1 MTEPGQATLAL
12 PGGDEVVVYRRPAA
26 STATRSPLVIVHG
39 YAEHAGR
46 HGLLARSASAAG
58 HEVFALDLQGHGRS
72 PGQRALVRSYAPLV
86 AAVSALV
93 DHATSATGSRPALFG
108 HSMGGAVALACALQ
122 NASSISRLVLS
133 APYLLDAQPRPAW
146 QTALAGP
153 VAALAPTLPV
163 AKLTPDD
170 LARDPEVGAA
180 YVADPLVYS
189 RPVAA
194 ATGHTL
200 TSMGRRLLDRAGEL
214 TVPTL
219 VIHGGGDRVASVE
232 GSRGLA
238 AAAVD
243 VARLVVIE
251 DAFHEM
257 HNEPED
263 TGVPRRFVEEVLG
276 FIEEPTAANSREP
289 LA

>member
-1 MTEPGQATLAL
+1 MTEPSRATLAL
-12 PGGDEVVVYRRPAA
+12 PGGDEVVVYRHSATP
-26 STATRSPLVIVHG
+26 STARGPLVIVHG
-39 YAEHAGR
+39 YAEHAER
-46 HGLLARSASAAG
+46 HALLARSAADAG

-72 PGQRALVRSYAPLV
+72 PGPRALIRSYAPLV

-93 DHATSATGSRPALFG
+93 DHATSATGARPALFG
-108 HSMGGAVALACALQ
+108 HSMGGAVALAFALQ

-133 APYLLDAQPRPAW
+133 APYLLAATPRPAW

-163 AKLTPDD
+163 ANLSSDD
-170 LARDPEVGAA
+170 LARDPEVGPA

-189 RPVAA
+189 GAVAA

-200 TSMGRRLLDRAGEL
+200 TSMGRRLLDQADGLKVR
-214 TVPTL
+214 TL
-219 VIHGGGDRVASVE
+219 IVHGGGDRVASVD
-232 GSRGLA
+232 GSRRLA
-238 AAAVD
+238 AAAGD

-263 TGVPRRFVEEVLG
+263 TGVPRRFLEEVLS
-276 FIEEPTAANSREP
+276 FIE
-289 LA
+289 